1 MISRNSKILKF
12 ILRFFNIPFIKFK
25 KILVTYIPNLK
36 LLKEKIK
43 IFENFKIIIVDA
55 SPKKFKVKDK
65 INLNNNLNI
74 IKIKNIGKR
83 YANNI
88 AIKSIKTKYAIY
100 IDLDADFSLQKVS
113 EIYKNANNLKNWSI
127 LIPNSNK
134 KFVHLNR
141 IMEIDNCEA
150 SVFFLNIE
158 KVRKYPMFD
167 ENIFFYF
174 EELDYFSRLNKT
186 QDKVLLIPKI
196 SFTHIQGGSVDK
208 KIVKDVSNLQQ
219 WHYLWSMYYV
229 NKKVFNSFY
238 ALKVVAPLIL
248 KDIIKIILYL
258 MILKFDLATK
268 RYFRLSGVLNSIIG
282 RKSFKRPS
290 FDV

>member
-1 MISRNSKILKF
+1 MQIYKDLSI
-12 ILRFFNIPFIKFK
+12 
-25 KILVTYIPNLK
+25 ILVTYIPNLK

-55 SPKKFKVKDK
+55 SPKKFKIKDK

-74 IKIKNIGKR
+74 IEIKNNGQG

-282 RKSFKRPS
+282 RKSFRRPS